1 MKTVFLTD
9 GQWRKV
15 LAATRSLGKKG
26 FEVWLGE
33 ERKLA
38 TAFFSRYCR
47 RKIIYPNPTK
57 DPRGFAKFMRGF
69 LSAERP
75 DVTIPCEDTTMSIFS
90 ENLEEFSEFTRIP
103 IAAPSVLKIA
113 ADKAETILA
122 AQKIG
127 IPVPK
132 TIIAESPKEIATPAP
147 FPLLVKPAIGY
158 GSRGLRIVASPQE
171 LEEAV
176 DGITGK
182 GIRALIQEFIPREGA
197 GLGSSVLLNY
207 QSELRAVF
215 VHRRIREYPISGGPS
230 TLRVSIKAPQLAD
243 LGVQL
248 LQSIGW
254 VGAAMVEFKM
264 DPRDGKAKLMEIN
277 PRLWGSLQLAI
288 AAGVDFPSLLARL
301 ALEGDIEPVTDYR
314 EGIMARWLLPGDLL
328 HFMQSHRKFKME
340 PSFFKFWDRNMVY
353 DIISLDDPLPAFA
366 RLVAMF
372 AFLFDAEM
380 RRFVFR

>member
-15 LAATRSLGKKG
+15 LAATRSLGKEG
-26 FEVWLGE
+26 FAVWLGE
-33 ERKLA
+33 ERRLA
-38 TAFFSRYCR
+38 TAFFSRYCKR
-47 RKIIYPNPTK
+47 RIIYPSSTK
-57 DPRGFAKFMRGF
+57 DPQGFVRFIRRF
-69 LSAERP
+69 LAAERP
-75 DVTIPCEDTTMSIFS
+75 DVTIPCEDATVRIFS

-103 IAAPSVLKIA
+103 IAPPAILKTA

-127 IPVPK
+127 IPIPK
-132 TIIAESPKEIATPAP
+132 TVIAESQKEITAPAP
-147 FPLLVKPAIGY
+147 SPLLVKPAIGY
-158 GSRGLRIVASPQE
+158 GSRGQRIVASPRE

-176 DGITGK
+176 TGITSR
-182 GIRALIQEFIPREGA
+182 GIRALIQELIPREGA
-197 GLGSSVLLNY
+197 GLGVSALLNY
-207 QSELRAVF
+207 QSQPRAVF
-215 VHRRIREYPISGGPS
+215 VHKRIREYPISGGPS
-230 TLRVSIKAPQLAD
+230 TLRISIKAPQLAD

-248 LQSIGW
+248 LQAIGW

-264 DPRDGKAKLMEIN
+264 DPRDGKPKLMEIN

-301 ALEGDIEPVTDYR
+301 ALEGDVEPVTDYR
-314 EGIMARWLLPGDLL
+314 EGILARWLLPGDLL

-340 PSFFKFWDRNMVY
+340 PSFFKFWDKNMVY
-353 DIISLDDPLPAFA
+353 DIISLDDPLPTFA
-366 RLVAMF
+366 RLLAMF